1 MNVIYS
7 IYCKDD
13 TIPQMYIGRT
23 TRYDLRCRQH
33 ERNCN
38 TSELKLYRFIRDHGG
53 WSNWGVK
60 ILSEVEC
67 RNRGDAALEEFYWY
81 IKTGAELNTY
91 RPGIN
96 YFKRTLG
103 RERLYESRKD
113 VMDRILQVYHE
124 LHEGLTLPRDGRET
138 HNLDDLHEVC
148 EGLTLPRDGPRPNDM
163 YII

>member
-13 TIPQMYIGRT
+13 TIPQVYVGRT
-23 TRYDLRCRQH
+23 RRYELRCIEH
-33 ERNCN
+33 EHDCA
-38 TSELKLYRFIRDHGG
+38 TSELKVYRFIRDHGG

-67 RNRGDAALEEFYWY
+67 RSRGDAALEEFYWY

-96 YFKRTLG
+96 YFKRTLV
-103 RERLYESRKD
+103 RERLYESRKG
-113 VMDRILQVYHE
+113 VMDRIVQLYHDE
-124 LHEGLTLPRDGRET
+124 VREGLTLPRDGR
-138 HNLDDLHEVC
+138 
-148 EGLTLPRDGPRPNDM
+148 
-163 YII
+163 